1 MTREKRRIGIVLSTA
16 LFLGLFLWSCGS
28 EKNAEGGKDPSV
40 IAVNDTTPQDT
51 SPEAQI
57 KRLTQQIKLSPKDH
71 DLYYRRSVNWYD
83 AGNTVKAIQDMDQS
97 ISLNNMNPE
106 AYYMRGFY
114 NYVQNKDEEALRDLN
129 RSISANTDNPE
140 VFYLIGQI
148 HFFRK
153 EYKLAE
159 DAYKEATKI
168 DSLQPTYSFALGFME
183 QERGSTGNAI
193 VYYEEA
199 LKKNPAFIKALSA
212 LHDIY
217 LNEKRRPDIAMAYND
232 RIMLVDSTH
241 PVGRFNMGNFFFDKA
256 SNITEQERLPEFQ
269 VLMKLAI
276 SEYSLCI
283 QNDPDFAQGYYN
295 RGYSY
300 YLIEQYNRAQN
311 DFSTVINLD
320 PYNEKAFF
328 MKASI
333 LEYQGNLSG
342 ALVNYQQAGK
352 LDPNFKEAL
361 NAVKEVNAKLEVARG
376 TAAGSEG
383 G

>member
-1 MTREKRRIGIVLSTA
+1 MLAAA

-28 EKNAEGGKDPSV
+28 EKSAESGKDPGV
-40 IAVNDTTPQDT
+40 IALNDTTPQDT

-57 KRLTQQIKLSPKDH
+57 KRLTAQIKLSPKDH

-114 NYVQNKDEEALRDLN
+114 NYVQNKDEKALKDLN

-217 LNEKRRPDIAMAYND
+217 LNEKKRPDIAMAYND

-241 PVGRFNMGNFFFDKA
+241 PVGRFNMGNFFFEKA
-256 SNITEQERLPEFQ
+256 GNITEQERLPEFQ
-269 VLMKLAI
+269 VLLKLAI

-300 YLIEQYNRAQN
+300 YLIEQYNRAQT

-342 ALVNYQQAGK
+342 ALVNYQQASK

-376 TAAGSEG
+376 TGAGSEG

>member
-1 MTREKRRIGIVLSTA
+1 MTMLRDYSKKGMMVATAFLLS
-16 LFLGLFLWSCGS
+16 LFLIGCG
-28 EKNAEGGKDPSV
+28 EKKGGEEAIDPGTLTV
-40 IAVNDTTPQDT
+40 VDTVQQDT
-51 SPEAQI
+51 SPEAEI
-57 KRLTQQIKLSPKDH
+57 KRLTTQIRISPRDY
-71 DLYYRRSVNWYD
+71 DLYYRRSINWYD
-83 AGNTVKAIQDMDQS
+83 AGNTLKAIEDMNKS
-97 ISLNNMNPE
+97 IELNNMNPD

-114 NYVQNKDEEALRDLN
+114 YYVQDKDEEALKDLK
-129 RSISANTDNPE
+129 RAITSNTDNPE

-153 EYKLAE
+153 EFVLAE
-159 DAYKEATKI
+159 DAYQEAARL

-183 QERGSTGNAI
+183 QERGNTGKAI

-199 LKKNPAFIKALSA
+199 LKKNPAFIKGLSA

-217 LNEKRRPDIAMAYND
+217 LNEKKRADIAMAYND

-241 PVGRFNMGNFFFDKA
+241 PIGRFNMGNFFFNKA
-256 SNITEQERLPEFQ
+256 SEITEEEKLPEFQ

-276 SEYSLCI
+276 SEYSLCL
-283 QNDPDFAQGYYN
+283 QNDPDFSQGYYN

-300 YLIEQYNRAQN
+300 YLLEQYNRAQT

-333 LEYQGNLSG
+333 LEFQGDLNG
-342 ALVNYQQAGK
+342 ALVNYQQAAK
-352 LDPNFKEAL
+352 LDPGFREAAKAAREVEESL
-361 NAVKEVNAKLEVARG
+361 NAAKVTG
-376 TAAGSEG
+376 AGS
-383 G
+383 